1 MKKLYLKVWEFNSY
15 LIINKLAEIVKN
27 NGGKIVT
34 DFPYVNTYEKTEIV
48 NRNIEENENEENA
61 NTNIQVLFKNYI
73 NFVLND
79 VVYYI
84 QLQDNP
90 FFEDY
95 IIKEKAVLNNDM
107 YYVKYNHYMGNLSK
121 DWINN
126 EENIKSYYETLTPKQ
141 IEKLANNLYNQIL
154 NMPMSEIVTTKKR
167 VCNYYDNRYHYEY
180 IKEERNKKYK
190 ILDIFESEAE

>member
-1 MKKLYLKVWEFNSY
+1 MKRLYLKGWEFNSY

-34 DFPYVNTYEKTEIV
+34 DFPYINTYEKTEII
-48 NRNIEENENEENA
+48 NRNIEENKNEENA
-61 NTNIQVLFKNYI
+61 NANIQVLFKNYI

-79 VVYYI
+79 FVYYI

-90 FFEDY
+90 FLEDY

-107 YYVKYNHYMGNLSK
+107 YYVKYEHYMENLSK

-126 EENIKSYYETLTPKQ
+126 EENIKSYYKTLTPQ
-141 IEKLANNLYNQIL
+141 EIEKLANNLYNQIL
-154 NMPMSEIVTTKKR
+154 NKPISEIVTTKKR

-190 ILDIFESEAE
+190 ILDIFESEVQ

>member
-1 MKKLYLKVWEFNSY
+1 MKKLYLKGWEFNSY

-34 DFPYVNTYEKTEIV
+34 DFPFINTYEKTEIV
-48 NRNIEENENEENA
+48 NRDIEKNENEENE

-79 VVYYI
+79 VIYYI

-95 IIKEKAVLNNDM
+95 ILKEKATFDDNT
-107 YYVKYNHYMGNLSK
+107 YYVKYNHYMENLNK
-121 DWINN
+121 NWIDN
-126 EENIKSYYETLTPKQ
+126 EEDIGSYYETLTPQK

-154 NMPMSEIVTTKKR
+154 NMPISELVTTKKR

>member
-1 MKKLYLKVWEFNSY
+1 MKKLYLKGWEFNSY
-15 LIINKLAEIVKN
+15 LIINKLAEIVKS

-34 DFPYVNTYEKTEIV
+34 DFPYINTYEKTEIV
-48 NRNIEENENEENA
+48 NRDIEENENEENA
-61 NTNIQVLFKNYI
+61 NTIVLFKNYI

-95 IIKEKAVLNNDM
+95 ILKEKAFFDNDI
-107 YYVKYNHYMGNLSK
+107 YYVKYNHYMEQLSK
-121 DWINN
+121 NWIDS
-126 EENIKSYYETLTPKQ
+126 EESIKSYYKTLTPQ
-141 IEKLANNLYNQIL
+141 EIEKLANNLYNQIL
-154 NMPMSEIVTTKKR
+154 SKPLSEIVTTKKR
-167 VCNYYDNRYHYEY
+167 VCNYYDNRFHYEY

-190 ILDIFESEAE
+190 ILDIFESEV